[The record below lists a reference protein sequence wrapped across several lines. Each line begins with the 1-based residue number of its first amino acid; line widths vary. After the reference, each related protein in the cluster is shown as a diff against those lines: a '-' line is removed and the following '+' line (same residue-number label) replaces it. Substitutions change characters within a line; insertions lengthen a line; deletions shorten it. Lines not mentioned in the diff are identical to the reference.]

1 MHKFF
6 SLEDI
11 NKRQSNKLGV
21 ITNISSYIQVFKIVC
36 HFVNF
41 VETPKTISKFLYD
54 RKMFMFVDM
63 IFKIIS
69 GKCIYYLNYN

>member
-21 ITNISSYIQVFKIVC
+21 ITNISSYIQVFKIFC

-41 VETPKTISKFLYD
+41 VEIISTPKTISKISIRSKKFHVEFLL
-54 RKMFMFVDM
+54 F
-63 IFKIIS
+63 I
-69 GKCIYYLNYN
+69 